1 MARSREGDGREALT
15 FTQQLDRLE
24 EIVRRLEAQELDLDE
39 ALKLFEE
46 GIERL
51 REARDRLT
59 AAEAQVKQVLAD
71 RAGNLKVED
80 FDG

>member
-1 MARSREGDGREALT
+1 MARTRPELLSFA
-15 FTQQLDRLE
+15 QQLDRLE

-51 REARDRLT
+51 REARERLA
-59 AAEAQVKQVLAD
+59 AAEAQVKQVLSD
-71 RAGNLKVED
+71 KAGNLKVED

>member
-1 MARSREGDGREALT
+1 MARTPPAREPLSFA
-15 FTQQLDRLE
+15 QQLDRLE
-24 EIVRRLEAQELDLDE
+24 EIVRRLEAEELDLDE

-51 REARDRLT
+51 REARERLT
-59 AAEAQVKQVLAD
+59 TAEAQVKQVLSD
-71 RAGNLKVED
+71 KAGNFRVED

>member
-1 MARSREGDGREALT
+1 MARAPEPLSFAR
-15 FTQQLDRLE
+15 QLERLE
-24 EIVRRLEAQELDLDE
+24 EIVRQLEGQDLDLDV

-46 GIERL
+46 GVERL

-71 RAGNLKVED
+71 HAGRLKVED

>member
-1 MARSREGDGREALT
+1 MSPAKEPLT
-15 FTQQLDRLE
+15 FTEQLDRLE
-24 EIVRRLEAQELDLDE
+24 EIVRRLEAQELDLDD

-71 RAGNLKVED
+71 RAGHLKVGD

>member
-1 MARSREGDGREALT
+1 MAPREPLS

-24 EIVRRLEAQELDLDE
+24 EIVRRLESQDLNVDLDE

-46 GIERL
+46 GVERL
-51 REARDRLT
+51 REARERLT

-71 RAGNLKVED
+71 RAGNFKVED
-80 FDG
+80 FDA

>member
-1 MARSREGDGREALT
+1 MAREPLSFA
-15 FTQQLDRLE
+15 QQLERLE
-24 EIVRRLEAQELDLDE
+24 EIVRRLESQDLNVDLDE

-46 GIERL
+46 GVERL

-71 RAGNLKVED
+71 RAGNFKVED
-80 FDG
+80 FDA

>member
-1 MARSREGDGREALT
+1 MARAREPLSFAH
-15 FTQQLDRLE
+15 QLDRLE

-51 REARDRLT
+51 REARERLT
-59 AAEAQVKQVLAD
+59 TAEAQVKQVLSD
-71 RAGNLKVED
+71 KAGNFKVED
-80 FDG
+80 FDA